1 MIKLLNEE
9 VMIKLR
15 RGIVLNNAKPDPKI
29 FE

>member
-1 MIKLLNEE
+1 MKKLLNEE

-15 RGIVLNNAKPDPKI
+15 RRTVLNNAKPDPKI